1 MRSPALPSTR
11 LTARS
16 RAAAGRWLRPPLLR
30 PLLLAAGLCAIGTA
44 ACAAPPLEQLSLG
57 GPAAVV
63 SYPLMH
69 MVETQALKPYA
80 RDVQFRLWESH
91 DQLSSLL
98 VHRQLDFTAAPT
110 TLAALLFNRGQKTLL
125 LSVSVWGLVWLVS
138 TDPGIKGFADL
149 AGKELLSP
157 FQHDLGDA
165 LIDTLL
171 TAQAA
176 AGKPAVQVRRTRGGQ
191 DAIALMLSGQGR
203 NVVLA
208 EPMASMLLWRSASQ
222 GRGTPLYRVQSLEG
236 AWPVHFPGQPSLP
249 QAGLLANATVAD
261 NLELSRAVEKAYAE
275 SAIWCK
281 SHALDCA
288 RLAHKYLPHMPV
300 PVLQQAIEVTRL
312 ESRSATAARSEL
324 EALYTLLREKHPKA
338 VGDRLPQAGFYGP

>member
-1 MRSPALPSTR
+1 M
-11 LTARS
+11 ARVQ
-16 RAAAGRWLRPPLLR
+16 AAAGPLLR
-30 PLLLAAGLCAIGTA
+30 SLLAAGLCAMAPA
-44 ACAAPPLEQLSLG
+44 ASAAPPLEQLSLG
-57 GPAAVV
+57 GPGAVV

-69 MVETQALKPYA
+69 MVETQALKAHA
-80 RDVQFRLWESH
+80 RNVRFRLWESH

-98 VHRQLDFTAAPT
+98 LHKQLDFTAAPT
-110 TLAALLFNRGQKTLL
+110 TLAALLFNRGQKSRL

-138 TDPGIKGFADL
+138 TDPGVKSFGDL
-149 AGKELLSP
+149 AGRELLSP

-165 LIDTLL
+165 LLDTLL
-171 TAQAA
+171 AAQAD
-176 AGKPAVQVRRTRGGQ
+176 AGKPPVRVRHTRGGQ
-191 DAIALMLSGQGR
+191 DAIALMLSGQGK

-222 GRGTPLYRVQSLEG
+222 GQAPLYRVQSLEDV
-236 AWPVHFPGQPSLP
+236 WPARFPGQPSLP

-261 NLELSRAVEKAYAE
+261 NQELSRAVEKAYAE
-275 SAIWCK
+275 SAAWCK
-281 SHALDCA
+281 SQAPDCA

-312 ESRSATAARSEL
+312 ESRTATEARSEL
-324 EALYTLLREKHPKA
+324 EALYTLLGARHPKA